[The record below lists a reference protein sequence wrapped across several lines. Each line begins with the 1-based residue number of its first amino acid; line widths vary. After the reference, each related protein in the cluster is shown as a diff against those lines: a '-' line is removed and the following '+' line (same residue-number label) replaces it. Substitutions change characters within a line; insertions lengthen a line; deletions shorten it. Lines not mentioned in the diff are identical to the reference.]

1 MKPIKEYDGQ
11 FIGTQFFFFFFL
23 LFPLQSYFFVDG
35 SNKIAIGW
43 YKPHLVKI
51 YVVFISA
58 FSALFCLL
66 KIGEP
71 RLIASNIPVA
81 YAWIGLPILLL
92 TLIYAVFFLGK
103 VTEEEKAL
111 RDLYGNAIGI
121 NALPKYLSKGGI
133 YEVLNKMN
141 SQFEYRFN
149 RTWEIALEQGDIR
162 EEEIPLLFAILG
174 YERRVKGN
182 PSIEAWY
189 EKIYQIYKKA
199 PVVPTDRPWKERF
212 PEGLFPF

>member
-1 MKPIKEYDGQ
+1 MMKEYDGE
-11 FIGTQFFFFFFL
+11 FIDTESFALFFL
-23 LFPLQSYFFVDG
+23 LIPFQRNFFVNG
-35 SNKIAIGW
+35 SDKITIGC
-43 YKPHLVKI
+43 YKPHLGKRWI
-51 YVVFISA
+51 VVISA
-58 FSALFCLL
+58 LGALFCLL
-66 KIGEP
+66 KIGSP
-71 RLIASNIPVA
+71 AIVASDIPVA
-81 YAWIGLPILLL
+81 YAWIGLPILLFI
-92 TLIYAVFFLGK
+92 LIFFVVFIVK

-121 NALPKYLSKGGI
+121 NALPKYLSKGGT

-149 RTWEIALEQGDIR
+149 RKWEVALEQGDIR

-189 EKIYQIYKKA
+189 EKIYETYKKA
-199 PVVPTDRPWKERF
+199 PLVTP
-212 PEGLFPF
+212 

>member
-1 MKPIKEYDGQ
+1 MIKTMKPIKEYDGQ

-23 LFPLQSYFFVDG
+23 MIPLQSYFFVDG

-43 YKPHLVKI
+43 YKQHIIKV
-51 YVVFISA
+51 YAFFIS
-58 FSALFCLL
+58 FFGALFCLL

-71 RLIASNIPVA
+71 RLIASNIPLA
-81 YAWIGLPILLL
+81 YVWVGLFVFLL
-92 TLIYAVFFLGK
+92 TLVYFIFFVGK

-121 NALPKYLSKGGI
+121 NALPSYLSKGGI

-141 SQFEYRFN
+141 SQFEYSFN
-149 RTWEIALEQGDIR
+149 RKWEVALEQGDIR

-189 EKIYQIYKKA
+189 EKIYETYKKA
-199 PVVPTDRPWKERF
+199 PLVTP
-212 PEGLFPF
+212 